1 MSDSDSAGRDDFVP
15 LEIEGMW
22 ERVFVPAPLVVVGT
36 REGDGFDLA
45 PKHLAMPLGWSGRY
59 AFVCTPRHATYHNA
73 RDTGAFTVSYPVSDR
88 IVYAS
93 LSASPR
99 EEGEKPILEALP
111 TVPAEVVD
119 GVLLA
124 DATLQLE
131 CELERTVDDLDDD
144 ASLVVGRIVAARAR
158 ESAVRTS
165 DVDDAEVVARAP
177 VLVYLHPGRFAAVD
191 ETYGFP
197 FPADFER

>member
-1 MSDSDSAGRDDFVP
+1 MADTPSPRSEDFVS
-15 LEIEGMW
+15 LGNDELW

-45 PKHLAMPLGWSGRY
+45 PKHLAMPFGWGGRY
-59 AFVCTPRHATYHNA
+59 AFVCTPRHATWHNA
-73 RDTGAFTVSYPVSDR
+73 RETGEFTVSYPVPDR

-93 LSASPR
+93 LSASAR
-99 EEGEKPILEALP
+99 REGEKPILQALP

-158 ESAVRTS
+158 EGAVRTS
-165 DVDDAEVVARAP
+165 DVDDAEILGRSPA
-177 VLVYLHPGRFAAVD
+177 LVYLHPGRFAAVE
-191 ETYGFP
+191 ETHAFP

>member
-1 MSDSDSAGRDDFVP
+1 MTDSEPPSDEVVP
-15 LEIEGMW
+15 LRIDGIW
-22 ERVFVPAPLVVVGT
+22 DRVFVPAPLVVVGT

-73 RDTGAFTVSYPVSDR
+73 RASGVFTVSYPVPDR
-88 IVYAS
+88 VVYAS

-99 EEGEKPILEALP
+99 EKGEKPILEALP
-111 TVPAEVVD
+111 TIPAEVVD
-119 GVLLA
+119 GILLA

-144 ASLVVGRIVAARAR
+144 ASLVVGSIVAARAR
-158 ESAVRTS
+158 ADALRTS
-165 DVDDAEVVARAP
+165 EVDDAEILARSPA
-177 VLVYLHPGRFAAVD
+177 LVYLHPGRFAAVD
-191 ETYGFP
+191 ESYGFP